1 MLEKKTKAELIELV
15 KKLEEKVNQLEND
28 VEYWQ
33 EENTELE
40 DKIEDLDTQLADMEI
55 ADGIKDKN
63 IFIDR
68 LKLENLYSREL
79 EEFIEN
85 YLKFYND

>member
-68 LKLENLYSREL
+68 LKLENLYTKEL